1 MKLEDIDPKFR
12 AEQAGHLL
20 ASEDEKIW
28 KKGELILESLSKE
41 YQTKAKWR
49 RDSLLDYRKAV
60 GLIKDKNKFKSLM
73 TKRS

>member
-20 ASEDEKIW
+20 ASEDEKIR

-41 YQTKAKWR
+41 YQTKAK
-49 RDSLLDYRKAV
+49 A
-60 GLIKDKNKFKSLM
+60 
-73 TKRS
+73 